1 MKAVKC
7 PICKGRGKI
16 TKPTPK
22 WEGTITDE
30 EICEQC
36 YGCNGKGW
44 VEVHEETTPKKTGFE
59 IGPGITYTP
68 SRPIYPGC
76 VYHYPATITFTPNTI
91 T

>member
-44 VEVHEETTPKKTGFE
+44 VEVHEETHC
-59 IGPGITYTP
+59 
-68 SRPIYPGC
+68 SYPTALMTLYPNC
-76 VYHYPATITFTPNTI
+76 V
-91 T
+91 